1 MKKNVLAVVFAV
13 VMTSAFVCA
22 CGSKAEA
29 PAETEA
35 TVVEET
41 VATET
46 EATET
51 EATET
56 EATETA
62 AETEATETEAK

>member
-13 VMTSAFVCA
+13 VMTSALVCA

-46 EATET
+46 AAETEATET

-56 EATETA
+56 EATET
-62 AETEATETEAK
+62 EAK